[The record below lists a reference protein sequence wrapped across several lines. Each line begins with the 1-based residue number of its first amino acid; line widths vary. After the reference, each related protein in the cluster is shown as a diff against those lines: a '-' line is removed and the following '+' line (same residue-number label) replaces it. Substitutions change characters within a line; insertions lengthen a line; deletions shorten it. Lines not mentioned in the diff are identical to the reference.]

1 MNPRVEFLWWE
12 GCPSHERALAEL
24 REAMRAVGLDPE
36 RVEVRHVGS
45 EEEAAAAGFVGSPTI
60 RIDGHDLLPP
70 PDGEPV
76 GLTCRV
82 YRLRDGRVSP
92 TPDPAVVRD
101 ALTAATKA
109 G

>member
-1 MNPRVEFLWWE
+1 M
-12 GCPSHERALAEL
+12 SAA
-24 REAMRAVGLDPE
+24 GLDPQG
-36 RVEVRHVGS
+36 VDVRHVGS
-45 EEEAAAAGFVGSPTI
+45 EEEAATAGFVGSPTV
-60 RIDGHDLLPP
+60 RVNGRDVFPP
-70 PDGEPV
+70 PDGDPV

-92 TPDPAVVRD
+92 TPDPADLRD